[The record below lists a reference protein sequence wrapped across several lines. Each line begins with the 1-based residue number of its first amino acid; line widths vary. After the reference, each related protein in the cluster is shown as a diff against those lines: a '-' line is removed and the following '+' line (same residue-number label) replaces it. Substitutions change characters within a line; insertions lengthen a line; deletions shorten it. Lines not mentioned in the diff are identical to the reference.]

1 MRVVVVVSQDKSD
14 IFFANQLMRSLPVV
28 GVVVENQVP
37 RRDRASLLSK
47 SLKYLSQPGV
57 FVQKTLEVVD
67 RTLIEPRQVYNRPE
81 NALDFGEEGRT
92 LRPNA
97 RIPVLYTKGVNAIN
111 APENRAWIRG
121 RQPDLIAVCG
131 ASILK
136 PELLSVPRH
145 GVLNLHGGLSQFYRG
160 LFTTDWAIHNRE
172 PECVGATVHFVSEGV
187 DDGDVVYQGRPVV
200 SAGDNPN
207 SLYAKV
213 VRLGV
218 EMMVRAVQDIEAG
231 ACNAHRLDRKGRL
244 YLNHMF
250 STGAKRAT
258 WHQLESGV
266 IEDYLGSKA
275 ERDARVLEAMINP
288 FPESLNTSRR
298 LSAAH

>member
-1 MRVVVVVSQDKSD
+1 M
-14 IFFANQLMRSLPVV
+14 
-28 GVVVENQVP
+28 
-37 RRDRASLLSK
+37 
-47 SLKYLSQPGV
+47 
-57 FVQKTLEVVD
+57 
-67 RTLIEPRQVYNRPE
+67 
-81 NALDFGEEGRT
+81 
-92 LRPNA
+92 
-97 RIPVLYTKGVNAIN
+97 
-111 APENRAWIRG
+111 RG
-121 RQPDLIAVCG
+121 RSPAPRLLGRALRSSQLAETESSSPPASGPPD
-131 ASILK
+131 K
-136 PELLSVPRH
+136 
-145 GVLNLHGGLSQFYRG
+145 
-160 LFTTDWAIHNRE
+160 
-172 PECVGATVHFVSEGV
+172 
-187 DDGDVVYQGRPVV
+187 GRPVV